1 MIEKISALRNKAI
14 ERANYYT
21 KIDFLNLANEFT
33 ELVNILN
40 EMEDIVKEKEELM
53 ARLQVYEEEA
63 QARAEQIKYNL
74 DGEGIEE

>member
-14 ERANYYT
+14 ERTNYYT

-40 EMEDIVKEKEELM
+40 EMEAIVRERDALKEEINNYYEAAKS
-53 ARLQVYEEEA
+53 AREE
-63 QARAEQIKYNL
+63 N
-74 DGEGIEE
+74 EEDCD